1 MSAEPASIDGAS
13 SPRSVRRDLLLL
25 AIAALVVFGAGIGLR
40 NPWPADEPRFALI
53 ARDMVATGQW
63 FFPEVGAELY
73 ADKPPVFFWM
83 IAALYAL
90 TGSLRVSFLLPSL
103 AAAGVTLALVYDL
116 GRRFWGHR
124 AGILAAATLIATA
137 QFALQAR
144 AAQIDMT
151 LCMFTTLG
159 IYGLARHLIGGPR
172 WGWYV
177 VGFAAMGAGIIT
189 KGVGFLPALALV
201 PWGWAAWK
209 GWPEATRTRSWKWL
223 IGPVAMLAVVGLW
236 LAPMLWL
243 VEASGD
249 PSYAAYRDEILFKQ
263 TGERYASSWHHVK
276 PAWYFVVNVIPALWL
291 PFSIAIPWLVP
302 RWRERLKERDTKI
315 LLLLGWAVCVLVFF
329 SISPGKRGVYILP
342 ALPAFAL
349 AAAPWLREMW
359 ERKIVNRI
367 GFAIAFLAAVALSGG
382 LVFGRFVRP
391 DRVAALAEKY
401 DIEFPWG
408 PLIALALVAIALLA
422 SFRVRRGTAALTG
435 LIVSVW
441 IVLGFWIAPRIDSV
455 RSGER
460 LMGELQQKLAPGDE
474 VGMVA
479 WKEQFLLYVSRPVT
493 LFGHRRFDVEQEVLD
508 GAAWLDGGVARR
520 LFLDEANRDLCF
532 GKRGV
537 LVGHAH
543 RENWYLVSRA
553 ELEATCRGRGHAD
566 VAHEYRPPR
575 PSHRA
580 PAMAARAAGGL
591 RAAATAVH

>member
-1 MSAEPASIDGAS
+1 MSADPASVEQLPS
-13 SPRSVRRDLLLL
+13 LQRVRRDLLLL

-53 ARDMVATGQW
+53 ARDMVASGHW

-90 TGSLRVSFLLPSL
+90 TGSLRFSFLLPSL
-103 AAAGVTLALVYDL
+103 VAACVTLALAYDL

-124 AGILAAATLIATA
+124 AGIFAAATLVATA

-172 WGWYV
+172 WGWYAI
-177 VGFAAMGAGIIT
+177 GFASMGAGIIT
-189 KGVGFLPALALV
+189 KGVGFLPVLALV

-209 GWPEATRTRSWKWL
+209 GWPEATRSRSWKWM
-223 IGPVAMLAVVGLW
+223 IGPVVLLAVVALW
-236 LAPMLWL
+236 LVPMLWL

-249 PSYAAYRDEILFKQ
+249 PEYAAYRDEILFKQ

-276 PAWYFVVNVIPALWL
+276 PPWYFVVNVIPALWL

-302 RWRERLKERDTKI
+302 RWRERLRERDTKI
-315 LLLLGWAVCVLVFF
+315 LLLLGWALCVLVFF

-342 ALPAFAL
+342 ALPAVAL
-349 AAAPWLREMW
+349 AAAPWMREMW

-391 DRVAALAEKY
+391 DRVAALAEKF
-401 DIEFPWG
+401 DVQFPWG
-408 PLIALALVAIALLA
+408 PLIAIALVAIALVA
-422 SFRVRRGTAALTG
+422 FFRVRRGIAALTG
-435 LIVSVW
+435 LIVSAW
-441 IVLGFWIAPRIDSV
+441 LVLGFWIAPRIDPE

-460 LMGELQQKLAPGDE
+460 LMMELDGKLTPASE
-474 VGMVA
+474 VGMIA

-493 LFGHRRFDVEQEVLD
+493 LFGHRRFDVKQEVLD
-508 GAAWLDGGVARR
+508 GAAWLERGSSRR
-520 LFLDEANRDLCF
+520 LFLDETNRNLCF
-532 GKRGV
+532 GRGGAF
-537 LVGHAH
+537 VGYAH
-543 RENWYLVSRA
+543 RENWYLVSLA
-553 ELEATCRGRGHAD
+553 ELDATCRGRGHAA
-566 VAHEYRPPR
+566 VAHVYRPPQ
-575 PSHRA
+575 PKHRA
-580 PAMAARAAGGL
+580 PVMAACAADGV
-591 RAAATAVH
+591 RTAESGAH